1 MRLHTALACLVVASS
16 TAGACSTGAPPS
28 ATPAPTATPNS
39 ALQLPAGMEV
49 TADAPFPA
57 ARCEAN
63 RAAGTVVF
71 LTGLDFSASASSVD
85 AYMARAAGYYTALCL
100 DVEIRPSLAVD
111 NYALVAAG
119 TAQLASGG
127 SFGELAEYAGR
138 NEAQFKALAVE
149 GQSVIDTLIVKPGEV
164 PTLDS
169 IKDKAIGVTGALS
182 PAINAMLLKAGLQAK
197 RDYSLVQLEGFDPK
211 VHIATPDIVGFP
223 GWRSNEPLQLT
234 AAGISY
240 STFDPTNF
248 GIPGSFGVI
257 YTNATFVTD
266 HPTAAIDFMRATM
279 RGLHDA
285 IADPSAAATEAVKLL
300 DATGN
305 PYSFTA
311 EGELAR
317 WNVESALVS
326 TGASPSMPPGVPH
339 RQRLTDEVDVYA
351 KLGVYAGITPDAAG
365 LIEPDL
371 VGEVYDANGKVI
383 WPIPGS

>member
-1 MRLHTALACLVVASS
+1 MRFRTALACLVVAGSS
-16 TAGACSTGAPPS
+16 AGACSSGTAPVE
-28 ATPAPTATPNS
+28 TPAPTATPNS
-39 ALQLPAGMEV
+39 ALQVPAGMQV
-49 TADAPFPA
+49 TADAPLPE

-85 AYMARAAGYYTALCL
+85 VYMARAAGYFTALCL
-100 DVEIRPSLAVD
+100 DVEIRPSLAVG

-119 TAQLASGG
+119 TAQMASAG

-149 GQSVIDTLIVKPGEV
+149 GRSVIDTLIVKPGEV
-164 PTLDS
+164 PTLES
-169 IKDKAIGVTGALS
+169 IKGKAIGVKGALS
-182 PAINAMLLKAGLQAK
+182 PAIKAMLLEAGLQAK
-197 RDYSLVQLEGFDPK
+197 RDYTLVQLEGFDPK

-223 GWRSNEPLQLT
+223 GWKSNEPLQLT

-240 STFDPTNF
+240 STFDPTDF
-248 GIPGSFGVI
+248 DIPGSFGVI
-257 YTNATFVTD
+257 YTNATFVTE
-266 HPTAAIDFMRATM
+266 HPTAAVDFMRATM

-285 IADPSAAATEAVKLL
+285 IADPPAAAAEAVKLL

-305 PYSFTA
+305 PYSFTP
-311 EGELAR
+311 ESELAR

-326 TGASPSMPPGVPH
+326 AGSSPSLPPGVPD
-339 RQRLTDEVDVYA
+339 RARLADEVDVYA

-371 VGEVYDANGKVI
+371 VKELYDATGQVI
-383 WPIPGS
+383 WPAAGG

>member
-1 MRLHTALACLVVASS
+1 MRLVSALACLLVGGSIAAGCSS
-16 TAGACSTGAPPS
+16 GTPPPP
-28 ATPAPTATPNS
+28 TPAPTATSKP
-39 ALQLPAGMEV
+39 ALTVPAGMEV
-49 TADAPFPA
+49 NADSPFPS
-57 ARCEAN
+57 ARCQAN
-63 RAAGTVVF
+63 RSAGTVVF

-85 AYMARAAGYYTALCL
+85 VYMARAAGYYTALCL

-119 TAQLASGG
+119 TAQVASGG

-149 GQSVIDTLIVKPGEV
+149 GHSVIDTLIVKPGEV
-164 PTLDS
+164 PTLES
-169 IKDKAIGVTGALS
+169 IKGKAIGVKGALS

-197 RDYSLVQLEGFDPK
+197 RDYALVQLEGFDPK

-223 GWRSNEPLQLT
+223 GWKSNEPLQLT
-234 AAGISY
+234 AAGINY

-257 YTNATFVTD
+257 YTNATFVTE
-266 HPTAAIDFMRATM
+266 HPTAAVDFMRATM
-279 RGLHDA
+279 RGLRDA
-285 IADPSAAATEAVKLL
+285 ITDPAAAATEAVKLL

-311 EGELAR
+311 ESELAR

-326 TGASPSMPPGVPH
+326 AGASPESPLGVPD
-339 RQRLTDEVDVYA
+339 QERLTNEVDVYA

-365 LIEPDL
+365 LIEPNLVRDL
-371 VGEVYDANGKVI
+371 YDANGQVI
-383 WPIPGS
+383 WPNATG